1 MISGALATLKNEAQR
16 NEMSVIYEQNKTLF
30 LGIAYEKLQNEE
42 DAEDAV
48 QEAFLIIADKPDTF
62 FSLNDTKR
70 IRYLSEVVKNVSLN
84 KLNQSRKIPA
94 EVLSEDIVYKN
105 DENVIENSLFDK
117 ISREEILTF
126 IDTLPETQRN
136 VLVLSYSLEM
146 SADEI
151 GMALNISVSAV
162 YKKLYLARKSIKNF
176 IDERGKN
183 NV

>member
-1 MISGALATLKNEAQR
+1 M
-16 NEMSVIYEQNKTLF
+16 
-30 LGIAYEKLQNEE
+30 
-42 DAEDAV
+42 
-48 QEAFLIIADKPDTF
+48 
-62 FSLNDTKR
+62 
-70 IRYLSEVVKNVSLN
+70 SEVVKNVSLN